1 MVGGGGV
8 PDPLTKDLCAS
19 ISFLYFQAFFVCKP
33 NTILIWKNLIIHSPS
48 HHILITCR
56 RQRRFGQG
64 LLSSFGKIS
73 RVMIINP
80 IPHPVLAGQVWR
92 LRTAEQRDWKEWG
105 TSTHHTLGR
114 GACHVCAVTS
124 LPQSTGIHTNRF
136 KRQDTLPPWPLW
148 MTGGKGA

>member
-1 MVGGGGV
+1 MWAGGGV
-8 PDPLTKDLCAS
+8 PDPLTRDLCAS
-19 ISFLYFQAFFVCKP
+19 ISFLYFQAFFCLQ
-33 NTILIWKNLIIHSPS
+33 TQYYFILEEFNYPFPA

-80 IPHPVLAGQVWR
+80 IPHPVLAGRVWR
-92 LRTAEQRDWKEWG
+92 LKTAEQRDWKEWG